1 MRNASDV
8 MNVMTSVASVAEYAN
23 VRDLYQGLVVI
34 IWVLYQENEKN
45 TRLGSLMLFLALTV
59 LYRLN

>member
-1 MRNASDV
+1 LRNASDV

>member
-1 MRNASDV
+1 
-8 MNVMTSVASVAEYAN
+8 MNVMTSVASVAEKAN

-45 TRLGSLMLFLALTV
+45 TRLGSLVLFLALTV